1 MGEVNHR
8 CVDTNGI
15 KMHVAEQGEGPLVVF
30 CHGFPELW
38 YSWRHQLPALAKA
51 GYHAV
56 APDQRGY
63 GQTDRPEAVEAY
75 NILALT
81 GECPFT
87 GVVPLLQSMY
97 NRPP

>member
-38 YSWRHQLPALAKA
+38 YS
-51 GYHAV
+51 
-56 APDQRGY
+56 
-63 GQTDRPEAVEAY
+63 
-75 NILALT
+75 
-81 GECPFT
+81 
-87 GVVPLLQSMY
+87 
-97 NRPP
+97 